1 MFQVLISIC
10 LSLRHVIDVHTFQLY
25 LRCVGNCK
33 RLESHFGEEVT
44 DGMIEELKALKK
56 RLDPRGGE
64 ETGGFN
70 AFLGFVGGGLGVS
83 FLGGDSRSRSA
94 NPNPGMAMRWLR
106 QADHDIAAAE
116 NDFQP
121 TR

>member
-1 MFQVLISIC
+1 MV
-10 LSLRHVIDVHTFQLY
+10 DTHTFQLY

-56 RLDPRGGE
+56 RLDPRGGD

-83 FLGGDSRSRSA
+83 FLGGDSRSCRSA

>member
-1 MFQVLISIC
+1 MV
-10 LSLRHVIDVHTFQLY
+10 DTHTFQLY

-44 DGMIEELKALKK
+44 DGMIEELKAVKK
-56 RLDPRGGE
+56 RLDPRGGN

-70 AFLGFVGGGLGVS
+70 AFLGFIGGGHGVS
-83 FLGGDSRSRSA
+83 FHGAGGDSRSRSA
-94 NPNPGMAMRWLR
+94 NPNPGMAMRWLT